1 MVKSVSTQSR
11 LKPNYDGI
19 VNLRR
24 SDTQINPKAGRV
36 LVRHDEIDLDVP
48 ACLNRSQIRST
59 TELGTP
65 SSVVLRIWGTADFA
79 VTRFDPPGDRPF
91 AAVHQVDAPI
101 IFFRRRPRW
110 ASPPAWRRHCA
121 AAPQAQQR
129 VPAVF
134 FSLFRSP
141 RVGAK
146 TTTTVSNR
154 LARVRWRQ
162 KDHVCFKPFEF
173 SRAVSTC
180 SRLYKRVHP
189 FSRDP
194 PAMIALPVTSSPSS
208 RPPSLSPIC
217 EPFPSFAD
225 PADPFPAVPP
235 RP

>member
-1 MVKSVSTQSR
+1 MVESVSTQSR

-110 ASPPAWRRHCA
+110 ASRWPGAGIAPPPRRLSNARLLCSFLSFAACPLAPKLPRRFQTVWRAC
-121 AAPQAQQR
+121 
-129 VPAVF
+129 
-134 FSLFRSP
+134 
-141 RVGAK
+141 VGAK
-146 TTTTVSNR
+146 RTTFVSNR
-154 LARVRWRQ
+154 LNSPALSAPAHACIKGSTR
-162 KDHVCFKPFEF
+162 
-173 SRAVSTC
+173 SAVTI
-180 SRLYKRVHP
+180 
-189 FSRDP
+189 P
-194 PAMIALPVTSSPSS
+194 P
-208 RPPSLSPIC
+208 
-217 EPFPSFAD
+217 
-225 PADPFPAVPP
+225 
-235 RP
+235 